1 MLLLAGIR
9 YADLWRLWQCC
20 DPWPRSRL
28 AAVITNYNIII
39 MTRLNQATNPT
50 WAGLGCGGLGWA
62 GLRWAG
68 HNYYFQVS
76 WNSSRD
82 CGAISRAGHMAPV
95 RAQTRLDQDQTC
107 RRGRVGD
114 GAGMEEVCGVIIQVW
129 AVEDRD
135 RLRCQLVL
143 IVRPPAAATHAE
155 FLGKTVLAR
164 LLPAG
169 TPRGRGLG
177 RQHILTPSLAN
188 THEF

>member
-1 MLLLAGIR
+1 MPMCKGKDQSNSILYPLPADRDLLYTVYCILGAGGDQVCCLHVPGAVCCCWLVWW

-95 RAQTRLDQDQTC
+95 RAQTR
-107 RRGRVGD
+107 
-114 GAGMEEVCGVIIQVW
+114 
-129 AVEDRD
+129 
-135 RLRCQLVL
+135 
-143 IVRPPAAATHAE
+143 HARI
-155 FLGKTVLAR
+155 FVSS
-164 LLPAG
+164 
-169 TPRGRGLG
+169 GL
-177 RQHILTPSLAN
+177 
-188 THEF
+188 

>member
-1 MLLLAGIR
+1 
-9 YADLWRLWQCC
+9 
-20 DPWPRSRL
+20 
-28 AAVITNYNIII
+28 
-39 MTRLNQATNPT
+39 
-50 WAGLGCGGLGWA
+50 
-62 GLRWAG
+62 
-68 HNYYFQVS
+68 
-76 WNSSRD
+76 
-82 CGAISRAGHMAPV
+82 MAPV

-107 RRGRVGD
+107 RRGREGD

-177 RQHILTPSLAN
+177 SRAEGFKLFLEFHHFACFIQCTYMCRFRKSLYGITSFTKN
-188 THEF
+188 SENPIQKVSDLLKK